1 MEICVYPYVYC
12 HGFIS
17 GVVGSIV
24 PQIFICLF
32 AVRPFFPLQVDLSLL
47 AIKASRTSARVVPP
61 DTVDLSIQQDRGRPS
76 ARYTQLVSRL
86 QPNAVI
92 CSNIFL
98 FRHVS
103 GRGLLLEQTERS
115 DFLSDSREINK

>member
-32 AVRPFFPLQVDLSLL
+32 AVCPFFSLQVDLSLL

-76 ARYTQLVSRL
+76 ARYTQLVS
-86 QPNAVI
+86 PTA
-92 CSNIFL
+92 
-98 FRHVS
+98 
-103 GRGLLLEQTERS
+103 TERCYLLKH
-115 DFLSDSREINK
+115 FPLLREREGAIAGTNREIRFSIGFSRDQ